1 MTEFDLLF
9 QKYRPALIGVA
20 MRTTHNKADA
30 EDLVQETMV
39 TAWKNWD
46 NFDGGAPWAWV
57 TTLLRNKLLNYITK
71 KKIPPVEPLDIHP
84 DTDPTPE
91 ESVLANEAIRECL
104 ALLTHDEAQAVA
116 LHYLEGIPVLQVAER
131 LGITAHATR
140 KRLSRGRVA
149 LTVCMTINRERNRK
163 CSPQ

>member
-1 MTEFDLLF
+1 MTGLDLLLT
-9 QKYRPALIGVA
+9 KYRPALVGEA
-20 MRTTHNKADA
+20 MRTTHNRADA
-30 EDLVQETMV
+30 EDVVQEVML
-39 TAWKNWD
+39 TAWKLRD
-46 NFDGGAPWAWV
+46 NFDGGAPWAWL
-57 TTLLRNKLLNYITK
+57 TTILRNRLLNYVTK
-71 KKIPPVEPLDIHP
+71 KKTPPVEPLDIDP

-91 ESVLANEAIRECL
+91 ETVLAREAIRDCL

-116 LHYLEGIPVLQVAER
+116 LHYLEGIPVLKVAER

-149 LTVCMTINRERNRK
+149 LTVCMTINRERKRI